1 MNDGANSGW
10 SEATVQM
17 MVIILGT
24 INKVDRAAG
33 AGVTARAEKMLRD
46 SATSRMQLSAS
57 SQPMLASTSQHSCV
71 QYSTYICRHAHPR
84 PEKVGNCGEEA

>member
-1 MNDGANSGW
+1 MAQTADGARLQT
-10 SEATVQM
+10 TVQM

-24 INKVDRAAG
+24 INKVHRAAG

-57 SQPMLASTSQHSCV
+57 SQPMLASTSPHSCV
-71 QYSTYICRHAHPR
+71 QYSTYVCRHAHPR